1 MMKKLLTLLL
11 VLGLA
16 SAASA
21 TVSLSLDGVN
31 PIAATGEEIVAGA
44 TVSLYVISDDATAY
58 MYDVTLA
65 DADATLGYP
74 SINSNAGNMAG
85 IVDWS
90 GGGVT
95 DYELTAADS
104 GGNILAGIHFTMDLS
119 PLGAAGTDFY
129 VQLYEYGGPTIDDAT
144 INVVPEPMTIALL
157 GLGGLFLRRRK

>member
-1 MMKKLLTLLL
+1 MKKMLTLLL

-31 PIAATGEEIVAGA
+31 PLGTEGDIDVAV
-44 TVSLYVISDDATAY
+44 TSTLYVISDDTSAY
-58 MYDVTLA
+58 LYDVTLA

-74 SINSNAGNMAG
+74 SINANAGNMAG
-85 IVDWS
+85 VVDWS

-104 GGNILAGIHFTMDLS
+104 GGNILAGIHFSMDMT
-119 PLGAAGTDFY
+119 PLGAAGTSFY
-129 VQLYEYGGPTIDDAT
+129 VELYEYGVGTVDDAT